1 MRPMFLNELDVRAVD
16 DGYMLLHEF
25 RYITMHGNHER
36 VICVPEGFVTNFA
49 SVPAAARA
57 FISGHGKDR
66 WAATVHDYLYSQKYA
81 RHEADAIFL
90 EALEVSKVGWLKRH
104 AMYRAVRLAGWMFH

>member
-1 MRPMFLNELDVRAVD
+1 MKPMFWDHLDVRAVD
-16 DGYMLLHEF
+16 EGYMLLKDF
-25 RYITMHGNHER
+25 RYVTMHGNDER
-36 VICVPEGFVTNFA
+36 LITVPAGFVTNFA
-49 SVPAAARA
+49 SVPAPARVL
-57 FISGHGKDR
+57 ISGHGRDR

-90 EALEVSKVGWLKRH
+90 EALEVSKVNWLKRQ